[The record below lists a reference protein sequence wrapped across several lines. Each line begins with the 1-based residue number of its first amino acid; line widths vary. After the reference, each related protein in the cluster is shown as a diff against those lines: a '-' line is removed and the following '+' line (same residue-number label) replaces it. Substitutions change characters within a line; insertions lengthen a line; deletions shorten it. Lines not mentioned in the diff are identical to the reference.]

1 MSTGTSSLI
10 SFVVM
15 GEEVF
20 EKLVEVY
27 EDVIEQNETVEQ
39 FGHRFDAEPSTFVS
53 IPKA

>member
-1 MSTGTSSLI
+1 VIELKEKGRIMDE
-10 SFVVM
+10 V
-15 GEEVF
+15 VF

-27 EDVIEQNETVEQ
+27 EDAIEHDEIIEQ